1 MSDTMLE
8 VRGLG
13 VRVAERRGAR
23 GAGHT
28 LLHDVAFDVA
38 AGSSVGVVGASGA
51 GKSTLALA
59 LLRLL
64 PAPLWLDDR
73 TRIMFA
79 GRDLASLDA
88 EALRAVRGRGISLIS
103 QEPLAALNPSMPAAA
118 QLAEALE
125 VHGLASIAEA
135 AARAATMLDRVG
147 IGRAAARRFP
157 HELSGGMRQ
166 RLMIAM
172 ALIVAPQLVVAD
184 EPTTALDPVRQ
195 REMLDLLDTLRR
207 ESGTALLLI
216 SHDLDV
222 VGERCAR
229 TLVLDAGRVVEDG
242 RTADVLAR
250 QRPTARA
257 PLRPREASAT
267 EPLLEVR
274 GLSVTYPARGRGPDA
289 LVEVTA
295 VKDISFTLRRGESV
309 GIIGESG
316 CGKTSLAHAILR
328 LGPSRAT
335 AMRFDGDDLARLEG
349 EALRRIR
356 KSLQFVPQDAGASLT
371 AHLTCEALVSEGMLV
386 HGLCDATDARRRAR
400 DLLAQLDLPDS
411 VASAR
416 PGELSSGQRQR
427 VALARAL
434 GPDPRLLILDEP
446 VSAVD
451 PLTRERLLERLADL
465 RAERGLALL
474 FISHDIPSVARIADR
489 VLVMHDGRVAE
500 EGEAS
505 VVLGSP
511 SSDGGP
517 SSARGGSRRV
527 VAGRVTR
534 PLHSNSIGVW
544 NVSL

>member
-1 MSDTMLE
+1 MSDTLLE

-64 PAPLWLDDR
+64 PAPLRLDDGA
-73 TRIMFA
+73 RIALA

-216 SHDLDV
+216 SHDLDL

-250 QRPTARA
+250 RRPIARA
-257 PLRPREASAT
+257 PLRPREASPT
-267 EPLLEVR
+267 EPLLDVR

-434 GPDPRLLILDEP
+434 GPEPRLLILDEP

-451 PLTRERLLERLADL
+451 PLTRERLLERLTDL
-465 RAERGLALL
+465 RAQRGLALL

-489 VLVMHDGRVAE
+489 VLVMHDGQVAE

-511 SSDGGP
+511 SSAAARRLLAAVPGGW
-517 SSARGGSRRV
+517 SR
-527 VAGRVTR
+527 AE
-534 PLHSNSIGVW
+534 
-544 NVSL
+544 

>member
-335 AMRFDGDDLARLEG
+335 AMRFDGDELARLEG

-356 KSLQFVPQDAGASLT
+356 KSLQFVPTGRRRIAYGAPHLRSAGERGDARAWPLRCDRRAPAGPRSPGAARPPRLGGIGQ
-371 AHLTCEALVSEGMLV
+371 ARGALVRVS
-386 HGLCDATDARRRAR
+386 DSAWPWRAR
-400 DLLAQLDLPDS
+400 SGPIRGCSSSTSQSLRSIRSP
-411 VASAR
+411 ASAC
-416 PGELSSGQRQR
+416 SS
-427 VALARAL
+427 AS
-434 GPDPRLLILDEP
+434 PT
-446 VSAVD
+446 SA
-451 PLTRERLLERLADL
+451 PSAASRCSSSPTT
-465 RAERGLALL
+465 
-474 FISHDIPSVARIADR
+474 SHRSPASRIA
-489 VLVMHDGRVAE
+489 
-500 EGEAS
+500 
-505 VVLGSP
+505 
-511 SSDGGP
+511 SS
-517 SSARGGSRRV
+517 
-527 VAGRVTR
+527 
-534 PLHSNSIGVW
+534 
-544 NVSL
+544 